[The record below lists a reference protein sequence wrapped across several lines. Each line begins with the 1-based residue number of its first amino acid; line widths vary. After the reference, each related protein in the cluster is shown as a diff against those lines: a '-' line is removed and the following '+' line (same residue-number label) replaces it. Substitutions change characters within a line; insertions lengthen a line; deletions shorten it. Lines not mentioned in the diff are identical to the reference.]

1 MKKSILISL
10 LLLVLTLMSC
20 TSSYQVSKG
29 IPIAVEN
36 TMKDAVKNK
45 HRIGISL
52 AFVNEQ
58 GIYFSNYGNF
68 RLSDTSLI
76 SEESVFGVGSLSKI
90 FTALVFADMVTNSE
104 IKLQTPVNEYLPSSY
119 QIPSSQNDTM
129 RLEHLVTHTS
139 GLPKNLPV
147 MDSYDSLYKAV
158 SEYSYSFNYG
168 DTYIYSNIGMALLG
182 NILEIESGKK
192 LDQLVAEKITEPLQ
206 MHQTTYDLNK
216 AKDFGLVTGH
226 LEAKPIIEESK
237 ENLNLGFIYGGLYA
251 STKDLSKLINAYL
264 TDSSTVLFS
273 TLMQTQQKYE
283 ETDIGFGWKIKNYE
297 GADIFYHGGEQPG
310 YQSFLGFNKEQGIG
324 VVLMVNSTSQDN
336 IQDIAIHLL
345 TNGEVPL
352 PDFSFPKEVEIAPEY
367 LNRYVGIY
375 KSIDSPEENT
385 FDISIQNGKLFCV
398 ERSSKGN
405 IIRESILY
413 AKNET
418 EFYYKE
424 IPLVAKFKTDN
435 DSGNTM
441 LILELEDKGVIFEG
455 GR

>member
-1 MKKSILISL
+1 MKKSILIYL

-20 TSSYQVSKG
+20 TNSYQVSKG

-58 GIYFSNYGNF
+58 GIHYSSCGNSQISGANQI
-68 RLSDTSLI
+68 SD
-76 SEESVFGVGSLSKI
+76 ESVFGVGSLSKI
-90 FTALVFADMVTNSE
+90 FTALVFADMVANSE
-104 IKLQTPVNEYLPSSY
+104 IKLQTPVNEYLPPSY
-119 QIPSSQNDTM
+119 QVPSSQNDTM

-147 MDSYDSLYKAV
+147 IDSNNSLYKAV
-158 SEYSYSFNYG
+158 SEFSYSFNYG

-192 LDQLVAEKITEPLQ
+192 LDQLVAERITSPLQ

-216 AKDFGLVTGH
+216 AMNFGLVTGH

-237 ENLNLGFIYGGLYA
+237 ENLSLGFVYGGLYA
-251 STKDLSKLINAYL
+251 STKDLSKLISVYL

-273 TLMQTQQKYE
+273 TLKLTQQKYE
-283 ETDIGFGWKIKNYE
+283 ETDIGFGWKIKNFE
-297 GADIFYHGGEQPG
+297 DVDIFYHGGEQPG

-352 PDFSFPKEVEIAPEY
+352 PDFSFPKEVEITPEY

-385 FDISIQNGKLFCV
+385 FDISIQNAKLFCV

-405 IIRESILY
+405 LIRESILY

-418 EFYYKE
+418 EFYFKE

-441 LILELEDKGVIFEG
+441 LILVLEDKGIIFEG